1 MNYQIPMRS
10 IELSYED
17 RYGMWCSS
25 QVLGN
30 CKTMA
35 KLMYR
40 RPCLPGAER
49 PLQMDTCLP

>member
-1 MNYQIPMRS
+1 MNYQIPIRS
-10 IELSYED
+10 IELSYKD
-17 RYGMWCSS
+17 RYGMWSSS

-49 PLQMDTCLP
+49 PHQMDKCLP